1 MPLLTL
7 LLAAM
12 LVHTPPEWRLD
23 DQFGRPH
30 ASADY
35 AGTPVFLIA
44 GGSPAAK
51 TFDEWIDAVV
61 RAYGVPED
69 SLPFRILGM
78 ADIGSA
84 PKAVYPI
91 IKLGLPRNR
100 KRPVLIDPDGRVST
114 QYGADGAT
122 SNQIVL
128 GADGAILL
136 HLRGIPVDTA
146 QARVIARRLRAAVDA
161 GAALRG
167 RPR

>member
-1 MPLLTL
+1 MPLLAL
-7 LLAAM
+7 LLATL
-12 LVHTPPEWRLD
+12 LVHSPPEWRLE

-44 GGSPAAK
+44 GGAPAAK
-51 TFDEWIDAVV
+51 SFDGWIDAVI
-61 RAYGVPED
+61 RAYGTPED

-78 ADIGSA
+78 ADVGSA
-84 PKAVYPI
+84 PKVTYPL

-100 KRPVLIDPDGRVST
+100 KRPVLIDPDGRVSA

-128 GADGAILL
+128 GANGAILL

-146 QARVIARRLRAAVDA
+146 QARAIARRLRAAVDST
-161 GAALRG
+161 GVVRG
-167 RPR
+167 RTK